1 MCTFQLFK
9 KWKSAILDFAIWLP
23 ELSEQVYSILHPTNR
38 RLVQP
43 VTWRNQP
50 ITAVVQ
56 LVFELLGRI
65 PYLCFQNQI
74 LLHVCALF
82 LLDWLYY
89 LWMEVGVGLYQ
100 RQAPQSESSR
110 LWVRSAART
119 DVDISSRRRQSIR
132 LLSANRLQRQ
142 TTVTA
147 YFSSSSYCCLS
158 LSCRTYS
165 AIEYCTLTAEQRQTT
180 VTAYFSS
187 KQLLLFAFELQD
199 LFCHRVLPHW
209 PPSKDKQQ

>member
-1 MCTFQLFK
+1 MCTFQLFQ
-9 KWKSAILDFAIWLP
+9 KWKSAILDFAIWLA
-23 ELSEQVYSILHPTNR
+23 ELSEQVYSILHSTNR

-43 VTWRNQP
+43 VTWRDQP
-50 ITAVVQ
+50 ITAFIQ
-56 LVFELLGRI
+56 LVFELLGRT
-65 PYLCFQNQI
+65 PYLCLQNQI
-74 LLHVCALF
+74 LLPVCSLF

-100 RQAPQSESSR
+100 RQASQSESSR

-132 LLSANRLQRQ
+132 LLSANCLRRQ

-147 YFSSSSYCCLS
+147 YFSKLAVTAVCLWAAGFS
-158 LSCRTYS
+158 S
-165 AIEYCTLTAEQRQTT
+165 AIEYWHTVQRQTT

-199 LFCHRVLPHW
+199 LFCHRVLAHW
-209 PPSKDKQQ
+209 PMCKGKQQ